1 MVVKAALEWTFYEGV
16 LCGRKH
22 SVVVDRLNK
31 LRNKADSFVHG
42 VRDHVSVGHK
52 ISDTVKGKLSLGAR
66 IINSGGFEGVFR
78 KSFSVVEDE
87 KLLKASQCYMSTT
100 AGPVAGVLFVSTE
113 RIGFC
118 SERAIKV
125 SSTVG
130 NSAKV
135 PYKVLIPL
143 KKVKGAFSS
152 ENTENPNQKYMYIV
166 TVDGFEFWFMGFV
179 NYKKTFKSVQK
190 AILVS
195 GTFSGRHYEAVTGG
209 FDQFSECKAVRR
221 LKFHVRN
228 RCSNLALHTGA
239 RSARGKLAARRESR
253 LGGAYRSI
261 GAGVAAGAWERGW
274 LSER

>member
-1 MVVKAALEWTFYEGV
+1 MDLMNKNQEEVIGV
-16 LCGRKH
+16 PFSASYRVERSSRQQFVRPSLRRKH
-22 SVVVDRLNK
+22 SLVVDRLNK

-52 ISDTVKGKLSLGAR
+52 ITDTVKGKLSLGAR

-100 AGPVAGVLFVSTE
+100 AGPVAGLLFVSTE

-125 SSTVG
+125 SSSLG

-135 PYKVLIPL
+135 PYKVLVPV

-152 ENTENPNQKYMYIV
+152 ENMENPNQKYMYIV

-190 AILVS
+190 VIL
-195 GTFSGRHYEAVTGG
+195 
-209 FDQFSECKAVRR
+209 
-221 LKFHVRN
+221 
-228 RCSNLALHTGA
+228 
-239 RSARGKLAARRESR
+239 
-253 LGGAYRSI
+253 
-261 GAGVAAGAWERGW
+261 ER
-274 LSER
+274 